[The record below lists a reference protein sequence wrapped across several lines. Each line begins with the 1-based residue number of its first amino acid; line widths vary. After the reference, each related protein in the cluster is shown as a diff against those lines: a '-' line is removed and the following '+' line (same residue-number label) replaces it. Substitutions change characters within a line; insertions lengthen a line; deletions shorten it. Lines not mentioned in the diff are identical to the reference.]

1 MSVSLRPFQADAVA
15 EIRGAYMAGHRRVL
29 FVLSTGGGKTYTFVH
44 IAEQAAI
51 RGNRV
56 CILVHRQELVD
67 QASRSLHAIGCNH
80 GIIAAGYR
88 QDLRQGVQV
97 ASVQTLARRFHT
109 IPPDFFQLLIIDEA
123 HHAVAGQW
131 AKVLAAMPRAHVLGV
146 TATPRRLDGR
156 GLGDAFDV
164 LIEGPSAAWL
174 TEQGFLVP
182 ARIFAPPGIDLDGIK
197 RFDTRKG
204 QHDAEAILRQGQA
217 MGDAVSHYRRTIEPI
232 YNGTAISFCCS
243 VAHADAVAEA
253 FRAQSIPAARLDG
266 SMDRGERR
274 RLINDLGAGV
284 LKVLTSCDIIS
295 EGTDIPSVTGAV
307 LLRPTDSES
316 LHLQQCGR
324 VLRPCPGKAYSVI
337 NDHVGNT
344 LRHGRPTEPR
354 EWSLEGQAKR
364 KRAASDALPIKVCDN
379 CFSAIPSAS
388 PACPECGH
396 VFPQAARRELA
407 TIEGELQELAN
418 NYKSAVDID
427 GRLNLP
433 RTQSEVF
440 EALEQAKGWL
450 STRQVTEAFLSAD
463 ELVMS
468 NGRAFSLQTGKAA
481 TIRKALEKLVS
492 IGLLK
497 TKTSNGNRYYM
508 AIGRNVIVDEAR
520 QRRQTVAQ
528 ARTREE
534 LELIRLERGYSR
546 GWTDHILRARGQ
558 HGAFR

>member
-1 MSVSLRPFQADAVA
+1 MAVPLRTFQAAAVS
-15 EIRGAYMAGHRRVL
+15 EIRGAYMTGYRRVL
-29 FVLSTGGGKTYTFVH
+29 FVLATGGGKTFTFVY

-97 ASVQTLARRFHT
+97 ASVQTLARRLHT
-109 IPPDFFQLLIIDEA
+109 IPPDFFQLLIVDEA

-131 AKVLAAMPRAHVLGV
+131 AKVLAAMNRAHVLGV
-146 TATPRRLDGR
+146 TATPARLDGR
-156 GLGDAFDV
+156 GLGDQFDV

-182 ARIFAPPGIDLDGIK
+182 ARIYAPPGIDLSAVK

-204 QHDAEAILRQGQA
+204 HDQAEAILRQGQA
-217 MGDAVSHYRRTIEPI
+217 MGDAVTHYRRTIEPV

-243 VAHADAVAEA
+243 VAHADAVADA
-253 FRAQSIPAARLDG
+253 FRAQGIPAARLDG

-274 RLINDLGAGV
+274 RLIADLGAGV

-295 EGTDIPSVTGAV
+295 EGTDIPSVTGAI

-324 VLRPCPGKAYSVI
+324 VLRPCPGKPHAIV

-344 LRHGRPTEPR
+344 LRHGLPTDPR
-354 EWSLEGQAKR
+354 EWSLEGRTKR
-364 KRAASDALPIKVCDN
+364 KRAASDALPVQVCPK
-379 CFSAIPSAS
+379 CFATVAS
-388 PACPECGH
+388 TQSTCTCCGF
-396 VFPQAARRELA
+396 VFPAPARREL
-407 TIEGELQELAN
+407 TVVEGTLQE
-418 NYKSAVDID
+418 VDTGAII
-427 GRLNLP
+427 RQK
-433 RTQSEVF
+433 RSEV
-440 EALEQAKGWL
+440 
-450 STRQVTEAFLSAD
+450 
-463 ELVMS
+463 
-468 NGRAFSLQTGKAA
+468 GR
-481 TIRKALEKLVS
+481 
-492 IGLLK
+492 
-497 TKTSNGNRYYM
+497 
-508 AIGRNVIVDEAR
+508 
-520 QRRQTVAQ
+520 

-534 LELIRLERGYSR
+534 LEVIRLERGYSR
-546 GWTDHILRARGQ
+546 GWTDHILRARG
-558 HGAFR
+558 GRSFG

>member
-1 MSVSLRPFQADAVA
+1 MAVSLRPFQATAVA

-67 QASRSLHAIGCNH
+67 QASRSLHAIGCQH

-97 ASVQTLARRFHT
+97 ASVQTLARRLHT
-109 IPPDFFQLLIIDEA
+109 IPADFFQLLIVDEA
-123 HHAVAGQW
+123 HHAVAGTW
-131 AKVLAAMPRAHVLGV
+131 AKVLAHHHRSHVLGV
-146 TATPRRLDGR
+146 SATPERLDGR
-156 GLGDAFDV
+156 GLGDAFEV
-164 LIEGPSAAWL
+164 LIEGPDAAWL

-182 ARIFAPPGIDLDGIK
+182 ARIYAPPGIDLDGIK

-232 YNGTAISFCCS
+232 HNGTAIAFCCS

-253 FRAQSIPAARLDG
+253 FNAQGISAARLDG

-274 RLINDLGAGV
+274 RLIADLGAGV

-295 EGTDIPSVTGAV
+295 EGTDIPSVTGAM
-307 LLRPTDSES
+307 LLRPTDSLG
-316 LHLQQCGR
+316 LHLQQVGR
-324 VLRPCPGKAYSVI
+324 VLRPCPGKPHAIV

-344 LRHGRPTEPR
+344 LRHGRPTDPR
-354 EWSLEGQAKR
+354 EWSLEGQQRR
-364 KRAASDALPIKVCDN
+364 KRAASDALPVKVCDA
-379 CFSAIPSAS
+379 CFSAIPSAC
-388 PACPECGH
+388 PTCPECGH

-407 TIEGELQELAN
+407 TIEGELQELPAGVIARR
-418 NYKSAVDID
+418 KRS
-427 GRLNLP
+427 
-433 RTQSEVF
+433 
-440 EALEQAKGWL
+440 
-450 STRQVTEAFLSAD
+450 QVAE
-463 ELVMS
+463 
-468 NGRAFSLQTGKAA
+468 
-481 TIRKALEKLVS
+481 
-492 IGLLK
+492 
-497 TKTSNGNRYYM
+497 
-508 AIGRNVIVDEAR
+508 
-520 QRRQTVAQ
+520 

-534 LELIRLERGYSR
+534 LEAIRLERGYSR

-558 HGAFR
+558 RHGARAFG